1 MENLTVQESFNQRQ
15 SYRSI
20 HFIDVV
26 HLQNTILRAVGA
38 INHPMESI
46 DLNNF
51 PFSKGDEVHVIC
63 QAGGRSMKA
72 CQKLEAA
79 GF

>member
-1 MENLTVQESFNQRQ
+1 M
-15 SYRSI
+15 
-20 HFIDVV
+20 HV
-26 HLQNTILRAVGA
+26 HLQNTILHAVVGA

-51 PFSKGDEVHVIC
+51 PFSKGDEVHVIG

-79 GF
+79 GLRRW